1 MQAKLTL
8 LDRESK
14 RLAVLTT
21 SYAPWLLASERVQEV
36 VPLESHPGF
45 CEYRSWWT
53 VEGVAAYYLLLAA
66 KEEFC
71 DSQKRSATDFKDFL
85 ERKET
90 NSATPYSS
98 NVSSMSA
105 AF

>member
-21 SYAPWLLASERVQEV
+21 SYAPWALASERVQEV
-36 VPLESHPGF
+36 VPVEGRPGY

-53 VEGVAAYYLLLAA
+53 LEGVAAYYLLLAA
-66 KEEFC
+66 KDEFC
-71 DSQKRSATDFKDFL
+71 ESQQRSAADLQEFM
-85 ERKET
+85 ER
-90 NSATPYSS
+90 NRLSS
-98 NVSSMSA
+98 KTADLASTSQSLA
-105 AF
+105 GF

>member
-1 MQAKLTL
+1 MQAKLTF

-36 VPLESHPGF
+36 VPVEGQPGF

-53 VEGVAAYYLLLAA
+53 VEGVAAYYLLLAV
-66 KEEFC
+66 KEEFAE
-71 DSQKRSATDFKDFL
+71 SQKRSATDLRDFV
-85 ERKET
+85 ERR
-90 NSATPYSS
+90 
-98 NVSSMSA
+98 
-105 AF
+105 